1 MLYFLSQRAH
11 VPYSKPN
18 GCQRLEEQRRQR
30 LEREERERERER
42 ERGGGAGAREREA
55 AAGGCARGSDLMY
68 TSSLR
73 PHTSAQIECNLRF

>member
-42 ERGGGAGAREREA
+42 ERGGGQEQE
-55 AAGGCARGSDLMY
+55 
-68 TSSLR
+68 
-73 PHTSAQIECNLRF
+73 SATQQQGDALEVLS